1 MQRNQ
6 KYVSLIY
13 LACGFVSWLLF
24 REITAMVWAVAHLK
38 QPAGWVLPPSEIIAI
53 GFGVL
58 TFVVLLRNK
67 VVNVFTNETLTELGK
82 VVWPDKKVTVIS
94 TGVVSVMVGIAAGIL
109 FGFDVL
115 WGAMVRIFY
124 Q

>member
-13 LACGFVSWLLF
+13 LACGFIAWLLF
-24 REITAMVWAVAHLK
+24 REVTATVWAVAHLK
-38 QPAGWVLPPSEIIAI
+38 QPVGWVLPPSEIVAI
-53 GFGVL
+53 GLGAV
-58 TFVVLLRNK
+58 TFLVLLRNK
-67 VVNVFTNETLTELGK
+67 LVNSFTNETLTELGK

-94 TGVVSVMVGIAAGIL
+94 TGVVSVMVAIAAGVL

>member
-13 LACGFVSWLLF
+13 LACGFVTWLLF
-24 REITAMVWAVAHLK
+24 REVTATVWAVAHLK
-38 QPAGWVLPPSEIIAI
+38 QPAGWVVPPSEIIAI
-53 GFGVL
+53 VIGL
-58 TFVVLLRNK
+58 MTFVALLKNK
-67 VVNVFTNETLTELGK
+67 VVNVFTNETITELGK
-82 VVWPDKKVTVIS
+82 VVWPDKKITLMS
-94 TGVVSVMVGIAAGIL
+94 TGVVSVMVAIAAGIL
-109 FGFDVL
+109 FGFDML